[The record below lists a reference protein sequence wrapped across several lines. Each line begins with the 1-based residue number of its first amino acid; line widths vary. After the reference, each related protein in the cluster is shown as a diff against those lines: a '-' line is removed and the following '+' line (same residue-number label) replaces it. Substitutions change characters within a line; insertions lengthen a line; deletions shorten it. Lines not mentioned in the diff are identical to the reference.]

1 MAEEKSCAETL
12 AALYP
17 DLLPEVLDI
26 YTEFYGAPI
35 ERLGKGFSVSN
46 DDLRFL
52 ERVSQLVSHY
62 KKHMLGEHDV
72 DGCANNSTGP
82 S

>member
-1 MAEEKSCAETL
+1 MSEELAVAEAL
-12 AALYP
+12 RQLYP

-35 ERLGKGFSVSN
+35 ERVGKGFSIA
-46 DDLRFL
+46 DADLRFL
-52 ERVSQLVSHY
+52 ERISQLVAHY
-62 KKHMLGEHDV
+62 KKHYLGQHDI
-72 DGCANNSTGP
+72 DGANHSTGP